1 MAPNRKR
8 LQSGKLIV
16 KFMPKMAN
24 NWSLQS
30 LALFNW
36 NSSDFI
42 QSELWRLSQN
52 GQFPCAKPSA
62 LFYRLAISNFACVVG
77 CFIIQEAVGP
87 LFFFKEE
94 EGNRSFKPNIGH
106 QLLNA
111 AAPTCS
117 FYPHSSRPKYLDQG
131 DWKSIPVF
139 KKFPPFGQQQK
150 PSDPFSKKK
159 KKENIIIKT
168 FIKTR

>member
-87 LFFFKEE
+87 LFFFKKKRAIDRLNPTSAINCWMLLHQPVRFTRIPLVRNTSTRAT
-94 EGNRSFKPNIGH
+94 GNQFRFSKNFHRLVSSKKR
-106 QLLNA
+106 Q
-111 AAPTCS
+111 T
-117 FYPHSSRPKYLDQG
+117 HSA
-131 DWKSIPVF
+131 
-139 KKFPPFGQQQK
+139 
-150 PSDPFSKKK
+150 KKK
-159 KKENIIIKT
+159 KKKKT
-168 FIKTR
+168 